1 MSERANDELVAQF
14 TAAFAARLKEAIGTR
29 SMRSV
34 AESVGLNHT
43 TVSRLVRGERVPD
56 AVTIWMLEA
65 ALDADLW
72 PSSEHRPVFG
82 VAKPKT

>member
-1 MSERANDELVAQF
+1 MSERANDELVAAF
-14 TAAFAARLKEAIGTR
+14 TAAFAARLREAIGTR

-56 AVTIWMLEA
+56 AVTIWMLEG

-72 PSSEHRPVFG
+72 PSSQHRRTFG

>member
-43 TVSRLVRGERVPD
+43 TVSRLLRGERVPD

-72 PSSEHRPVFG
+72 PSAHQRGAFG
-82 VAKPKT
+82 SAQPKS